1 MDSSHGRIVQKDES
15 MSTRKL
21 VDIFLCENSDGLG
34 KIFNNKEG
42 IQKCFT
48 ITFYQL

>member
-21 VDIFLCENSDGLG
+21 VDIFLCENTDGSGRYLT
-34 KIFNNKEG
+34 IRKE
-42 IQKCFT
+42 
-48 ITFYQL
+48 YRNASR